1 MVGIRRRRW
10 RKWKSGVSMP
20 EVCSPAS
27 VKRKV
32 SYYIA
37 WFEWVR

>member
-1 MVGIRRRRW
+1 
-10 RKWKSGVSMP
+10 MP

-32 SYYIA
+32 SYYIG